1 MASMMATSVVLPA
14 RAVIAG
20 KKVRASTRVAPMAR
34 SALKVSAASTYKVQS
49 GDTVYKIATLYKV
62 TPMALAESNN
72 VSLQS
77 FIIQPD
83 QVLSIP
89 KSSSVTCT
97 SGPKGGN
104 GLFGQLLSV
113 KGAFV
118 LALLLAAVFYKTNE
132 GKKDE

>member
-1 MASMMATSVVLPA
+1 MASMAASSIALPA

-20 KKVRASTRVAPMAR
+20 KRVSSSARTATPMSR
-34 SALKVSAASTYKVQS
+34 GALKVSAVSYTVKS
-49 GDTVYKIATLYKV
+49 GDTVYSIAATYKV
-62 TPMALAESNN
+62 TPAAIASENKLDKNFM
-72 VSLQS
+72 
-77 FIIQPD
+77 IQPD
-83 QVLSIP
+83 QTLQIP
-89 KSSSVTCT
+89 SASTTTLVGAPAK
-97 SGPKGGN
+97 

>member
-1 MASMMATSVVLPA
+1 MMATSVVLPA
-14 RAVIAG
+14 RAFVAG
-20 KKVRASTRVAPMAR
+20 KKVRASTRAAAPVAR
-34 SALKVSAASTYKVQS
+34 RALKVSAATYKVQP
-49 GDTVYKIATLYKV
+49 GDTVYKIASMYKV
-62 TPMALAESNN
+62 TPVALAESNK
-72 VSLQS
+72 VDIKS

-83 QVLSIP
+83 QVLTIP
-89 KSSSVTCT
+89 KSSTVASV
-97 SGPKGGN
+97 GGKGGK

>member
-1 MASMMATSVVLPA
+1 MATSVALPA

-20 KKVRASTRVAPMAR
+20 KKVRASTRMAVPAAR
-34 SALKVSAASTYKVQS
+34 SALKVSAATYKVQP

-62 TPMALAESNN
+62 TPMALAESNK
-72 VSLQS
+72 VDLKS

-83 QVLSIP
+83 QVLNIP
-89 KSSSVTCT
+89 KSTAVSSTM
-97 SGPKGGN
+97 GAKGGK